1 MKNNIKYTT
10 YVFGFFLIFG
20 TVEASSE
27 RIGINELI
35 DNYNPVITEQPIKVE
50 TDKNGTYANIGNK
63 KQYLELDDKVK
74 KEAQDFSNMVIKGI
88 KSGVIN
94 DLSDEDRKKALNAWV
109 VYSYTN
115 YEIQEPIYYCDKYYT
130 VNNYKDLF
138 KKTFNKAHLE
148 AKKRLINLWGESG
161 YEYVSTEY
169 KKIKTYDTSTMDENY
184 KDFIDEMATRG
195 VSNVDKV
202 MFCKFID
209 YAPEMIVE
217 QQKDLF
223 KIQHPDYKELLVE

>member
-1 MKNNIKYTT
+1 MKNNIKYIT
-10 YVFGFFLIFG
+10 YVFGIFLTFE

-27 RIGINELI
+27 RIGINELM
-35 DNYNPVITEQPIKVE
+35 DNYHPVITEQAIKVK
-50 TDKNGTYANIGNK
+50 TDKNGTYTNIDNK
-63 KQYLELDDKVK
+63 KQYIEFGDNLK

-88 KSGVIN
+88 KSGIIN
-94 DLSDEDRKKALNAWV
+94 NLSDKDSKKALDAWV

-115 YEIQEPIYYCDKYYT
+115 YETQEPIYYCDKYYT
-130 VNNYKDLF
+130 INKYRDLF
-138 KKTFNKAHLE
+138 KKTFDKAHLE

-161 YEYVSTEY
+161 YKYVSTEY
-169 KKIKTYDTSTMDENY
+169 KKIKTPDTSTMDENY

-195 VSNVDKV
+195 VNNVDKV

-209 YAPEMIVE
+209 YAPETIVK

-223 KIQHPDYKELLVE
+223 KIQHPDYKGLLVE